1 LDAIQRNVAWK
12 AIPVAA
18 IVAGTVFLAMMMIL
32 NPIMY
37 GIDSMFILRYFGS
50 IGMGS
55 DVLVESTTTA
65 MVVGVLVHYLLS
77 LVFTLVISI
86 VVHRWGMIVGIVGGG
101 LLGLA
106 IYAINFY
113 TMTFFFEWMFA
124 IQSVLLV
131 ITHIVFGAVAG
142 GVYEALDT
150 YDEPIGGEVVA

>member
-1 LDAIQRNVAWK
+1 MDAIQRNVAWK

>member
-1 LDAIQRNVAWK
+1 MDAIQRNVAWK

-113 TMTFFFEWMFA
+113 TMTLFFEWMFA
-124 IQSVLLV
+124 IQSMLLV

-142 GVYEALDT
+142 GVYEALDS
-150 YDEPIGGEVVA
+150 YDEPIGKEVVA